1 MPDWN
6 SRLVVKVDDTKV
18 TPIDS
23 FSPSFSLGAEA
34 LHSIE
39 QTHVGVIYSTKQI
52 TFSMT
57 VKAIGTS
64 VAKLTELAMNGTR
77 FSVALQESE
86 DGNDWSFESIVL
98 TECII
103 TSCSPSPANVSGA
116 PAATFSG
123 FSLSS
128 TVTPASSDVT
138 AVTIP

>member
-6 SRLVVKVDDTKV
+6 SRLTVIADDEVV

-39 QTHVGVIYSTKQI
+39 QTHVGVVYSPQAI

-57 VKAIGTS
+57 VKAIGDS
-64 VAKLTELAMNGTR
+64 AARLTRLALEGSR
-77 FSVALQESE
+77 FDVILQEAEGDS
-86 DGNDWSFESIVL
+86 WSFAQIILSDCL
-98 TECII
+98 I
-103 TSCSPSPANVSGA
+103 TSATPTPATVSGT

-123 FSLSS
+123 FSMAATADYKSS
-128 TVTPASSDVT
+128 ELEDTTLP
-138 AVTIP
+138 